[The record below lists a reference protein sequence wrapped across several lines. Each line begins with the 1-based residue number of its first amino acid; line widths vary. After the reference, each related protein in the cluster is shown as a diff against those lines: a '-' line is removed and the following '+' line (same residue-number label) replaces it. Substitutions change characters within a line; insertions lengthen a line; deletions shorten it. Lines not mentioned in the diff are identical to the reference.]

1 MESDL
6 EKYWQAYCKGN
17 KRAFERVFIL
27 LFDPLFFKVLTLTED
42 RDAAKD
48 IVQETLIKLYQKE
61 DPSSIINI
69 KSWTF
74 KVAKNLFISEYR
86 KGETK
91 KKYQQYILGENQEA
105 SIPAYFPDE
114 ENFINLAKKHLSAGD
129 FQLLQLEMQGYQV
142 SEIATEM
149 EMPEKTVYNRRTKIR
164 KILAEVCKQVLVLL
178 IMLYL

>member
-6 EKYWQAYCKGN
+6 EKYWQAYRKGN
-17 KRAFERVFIL
+17 KRAFEKVFTL
-27 LFDPLFFKVLTLTED
+27 LFDPLFFKVITLTED

-69 KSWTF
+69 KNWTF

-91 KKYQQYILGENQEA
+91 KKYQQYILGENKGA
-105 SIPAYFPDE
+105 SVSAYFPDE

-129 FQLLQLEMQGYQV
+129 FHLLQLDMQGYPV
-142 SEIATEM
+142 SEIAIEL
-149 EMPEKTVYNRRTKIR
+149 EVPEKTVYNRRTKIR
-164 KILAEVCKQVLVLL
+164 KVLAEVCKQVLVLL
-178 IMLYL
+178 IIVCL